1 MYLLHLIGSMNP
13 SSGGPC
19 QGIRNSI
26 PILEQRGIFRE
37 VVSLD
42 DPTSDFIGKD
52 KFPIHALGPG
62 KSPWC
67 YSEKLIPWL
76 RDNIC
81 RFDVIIVN
89 GLWLY
94 HSYAVT
100 KVIKQLEGEIKRTG
114 SSLKL
119 PKLFIMPHGMLDPY
133 FQRAPER
140 KLKAFRNWLYWKLI
154 EVEVVNRASGVLFTC
169 ETELLL
175 ARETFDHYKPKKELN
190 IGYGIEKPPMYNERM
205 KNAFLDLCP
214 QVKGEKYFLFLSRIH
229 HKKGVDIL
237 VNAYLRLIDQYGDL
251 PKLVIA
257 GPGLD
262 SSYGEKIKG
271 LVNSNEKAKN
281 SIYFPGMLSG
291 DSKWGAFYGAEVF
304 VLPSHQENF
313 GIAVVEALACE
324 TPVLISKEVNIWRE
338 IESDSAGFVANVNLE
353 ETTQMLKS
361 WLILSD
367 DKKLEFRNNAKK
379 CFEKYFHIVPAAIR
393 MEKALRE
400 ELV

>member
-1 MYLLHLIGSMNP
+1 MNP

-42 DPTSDFIGKD
+42 DPESPFIGKD

-62 KSPWC
+62 RSPWC
-67 YSEKLIPWL
+67 YSDKLIPWL

-81 RFDVIIVN
+81 RFDVVIVN

-100 KVIKQLEGEIKRTG
+100 KVIKQLEAEITKTG

-140 KLKAFRNWLYWKLI
+140 KLKAFRNWLYWKFI
-154 EVEVVNRASGVLFTC
+154 EGEVVNRASGVLFTC

-175 ARETFDHYKPKKELN
+175 ARETFEHYKPRKELN

-205 KNAFLDLCP
+205 KDAFLDLCP
-214 QVKGEKYFLFLSRIH
+214 EVRGQKYLLFLSRIH

-237 VNAYLRLIDQYGDL
+237 VNAYLRLLESHHNL

-262 SSYGEKIKG
+262 SAYGEKIKEI
-271 LVNSNEKAKN
+271 VDSSEKSKN
-281 SIYFPGMLSG
+281 AIFFPGMLSG
-291 DSKWGAFYGAEVF
+291 DSKWGAFYGAEAF

-338 IESDSAGFVANVNLE
+338 IESADAGIVANVNLE
-353 ETTQMLKS
+353 ETVDMLKK
-361 WLILSD
+361 WLQLPL
-367 DKKLEFRNNAKK
+367 DKKQQFRDNAIK
-379 CFEKYFHIVPAAIR
+379 CFEKHFHIVPAAIR
-393 MEKALRE
+393 MEQALRE